1 MNITQTEL
9 QHCVNFLTRVA
20 NWKVSIFEEGNEHWA
35 NTTGELLD
43 NAQTLIKRY
52 YGVGLDYTTAMKY
65 VTHYRYDDDCV
76 NEGIEE
82 QWYDYCK
89 QQAILDFY
97 FRDAGAY
104 DYAA

>member
-1 MNITQTEL
+1 
-9 QHCVNFLTRVA
+9 
-20 NWKVSIFEEGNEHWA
+20 
-35 NTTGELLD
+35 
-43 NAQTLIKRY
+43 
-52 YGVGLDYTTAMKY
+52 MKY

-89 QQAILDFY
+89 QQGIQDFY

-104 DYAA
+104 DYGA